1 MERPLPRSGDWVD
14 TATVSRG
21 RASTITTR
29 RTRNG
34 DHQLATRGDLN
45 WPPVGTFP
53 WPRTFTLTLA
63 DAATAA
69 GSSFL
74 QASASS
80 VVAYALSPIDLIP
93 DFIPVLGYLDDVILV
108 PIGIYFTLKLIP
120 PPVIEQC
127 RTQARNWIDERQAR
141 PRNYVAAAVI
151 VLLWLGAL
159 WLAWRWASP
168 YLQGA

>member
-1 MERPLPRSGDWVD
+1 MPMSEAQPIAQRLRTWARQLKTETLALYFCCKHPQTPLG
-14 TATVSRG
+14 AK
-21 RASTITTR
+21 I
-29 RTRNG
+29 
-34 DHQLATRGDLN
+34 LATI
-45 WPPVGTFP
+45 
-53 WPRTFTLTLA
+53 
-63 DAATAA
+63 
-69 GSSFL
+69 
-74 QASASS
+74 

-168 YLQGA
+168 YVQGASS